1 MKLVKMFNDAKINK
15 KMIPIKLFGALYN
28 LAINITF
35 PYLTLQMTQ
44 IGLNVEDV
52 SIIYGVT
59 PLMTFLA
66 APIAGKSTNSYVTT
80 MVVYDPKCT
89 IHTDPKVPM
98 NTF

>member
-1 MKLVKMFNDAKINK
+1 MKLWKSVKNAKINR

-66 APIAGKSTNSYVTT
+66 APIAGKNEYSAI
-80 MVVYDPKCT
+80 VYDRST
-89 IHTDPKVPM
+89 RNQIL
-98 NTF
+98 FL